1 MYRAPVKSQPAL
13 ASLSACR
20 RELFLFLYHRYFVI
34 FIVNSALFYRLIGI
48 FFLSVNNDFLLRC
61 GVKGLI
67 YDLIFR
73 VAALTT
79 LPRAVIEES
88 EELQVGTYK

>member
-1 MYRAPVKSQPAL
+1 MPSVLCHIYSSFCIVLPV
-13 ASLSACR
+13 
-20 RELFLFLYHRYFVI
+20 
-34 FIVNSALFYRLIGI
+34 NWN

-73 VAALTT
+73 VAALTK

-88 EELQVGTYK
+88 EELQVGIYK

>member
-1 MYRAPVKSQPAL
+1 M
-13 ASLSACR
+13 
-20 RELFLFLYHRYFVI
+20 
-34 FIVNSALFYRLIGI
+34 
-48 FFLSVNNDFLLRC
+48 FFLSVNNDLLLRC

-73 VAALTT
+73 VAALTK

-88 EELQVGTYK
+88 EELQVGTYKYSWMLLFSRLSG

>member
-1 MYRAPVKSQPAL
+1 M
-13 ASLSACR
+13 
-20 RELFLFLYHRYFVI
+20 
-34 FIVNSALFYRLIGI
+34 
-48 FFLSVNNDFLLRC
+48 FFLSVNNEFLLRC

-73 VAALTT
+73 VAALTK

>member
-1 MYRAPVKSQPAL
+1 M
-13 ASLSACR
+13 
-20 RELFLFLYHRYFVI
+20 
-34 FIVNSALFYRLIGI
+34 

-61 GVKGLI
+61 GVNGLM

-73 VAALTT
+73 VAALTK